1 MSQQRIATSSSVVSK
16 TSSPSSSPSSSSSR
30 RRTSRAPRALPPRL
44 EVGHTLGPSPNTD
57 RSYALIERLGAGSSA
72 ETFRASPIETSTAD
86 ATLGD
91 VAVKTPTDD
100 ATLGDVAV
108 KTLTLRGRRAD
119 GSRGFKAVELFER
132 ECGVLQALNHPSIP
146 SYVDHFEIDAED
158 DVRYVLV
165 QRLARGR
172 NLQQRLETDK
182 WRPTE
187 AQVIGVLMSLLE
199 TLAYASSLRPPVI
212 HRDVKPANV
221 VMDPDTGTVSLV
233 DFGATAAAT
242 MDADGGSNF
251 GSTIVG
257 TLGFM
262 APEQLIGGTSPKT
275 DQYGVG
281 ATVLYLLSGR
291 APSGFKTERL
301 KINFDDVYIEDA
313 RLRAVLER
321 LLEPSPEDRFDN
333 PRDAIKA
340 LTTSETSRGGGAMIS
355 GRNFRRTASA
365 SSYEM
370 EQMAMRE
377 RAMAQQQQQQ
387 LMQPVAPRGAKK
399 PKNMT
404 TTVTRGEK
412 SITIAIPASGANGD
426 VLYKAFFGVTWTG
439 ITALWTAGVLASGAW
454 LMAAFSLPFWKVGA
468 DLTGEV
474 VRNFVAEGNV
484 FIDEKNFRVAS
495 EGGGMKFLEK
505 VGDTSEIE
513 AAYVRP
519 DGLMYLKLEDDS
531 IVPIL
536 AALSRREAEYIASE
550 INALVDNQSEE

>member
-1 MSQQRIATSSSVVSK
+1 M
-16 TSSPSSSPSSSSSR
+16 
-30 RRTSRAPRALPPRL
+30 SRAPRALPADRRV
-44 EVGHTLGPSPNTD
+44 EVGHTLGPSPNTGL
-57 RSYALIERLGAGSSA
+57 SYALIERLGAGSSA
-72 ETFRASPIETSTAD
+72 ETFRASPIDASTA
-86 ATLGD
+86 
-91 VAVKTPTDD
+91 D

-187 AQVIGVLMSLLE
+187 AQVIGVLTSLLE

-221 VMDPDTGTVSLV
+221 VMDPDTSAVSLV
-233 DFGATAAAT
+233 DFGATAAAA
-242 MDADGGSNF
+242 MDSDGGGNF

-281 ATVLYLLSGR
+281 TTVLYLLSGR

-333 PRDAIKA
+333 PRDAIEA
-340 LTTSETSRGGGAMIS
+340 LTTSETNRGGGAMIS

-387 LMQPVAPRGAKK
+387 QLMQPVAPRGVKK

-484 FIDEKNFRVAS
+484 FIDEENFRVAS

-505 VGDTSEIE
+505 VGETSEIE

-550 INALVDNQSEE
+550 INALVDNESEE

>member
-1 MSQQRIATSSSVVSK
+1 MSHARIATSSAATVS
-16 TSSPSSSPSSSSSR
+16 TSSSSSPR
-30 RRTSRAPRALPPRL
+30 RMSRAPRALPADRRV
-44 EVGHTLGPSPNTD
+44 EVGHTLGPSPNTG
-57 RSYALIERLGAGSSA
+57 RSYALVERLGVGSSA
-72 ETFRASPIETSTAD
+72 ETFRASPID
-86 ATLGD
+86 AS
-91 VAVKTPTDD
+91 TDD

-187 AQVIGVLMSLLE
+187 AQVIGVLTSLLE

-221 VMDPDTGTVSLV
+221 VMDPDTGAVSLV
-233 DFGATAAAT
+233 DFGATAAAA
-242 MDADGGSNF
+242 MDSDGGGNF

-321 LLEPSPEDRFDN
+321 LLEPSPEDRFDT
-333 PRDAIKA
+333 PRDAIEA
-340 LTTSETSRGGGAMIS
+340 LTTSETNRGGGAMIS
-355 GRNFRRTASA
+355 GRNFRRTASAA

-377 RAMAQQQQQQ
+377 RAMAQQQQ
-387 LMQPVAPRGAKK
+387 LMQPIAPRGAKK

-505 VGDTSEIE
+505 VGETSEIE

-550 INALVDNQSEE
+550 INALVDSQSDE

>member
-1 MSQQRIATSSSVVSK
+1 MSHVRIATSSSSLVVS
-16 TSSPSSSPSSSSSR
+16 TSSSSSP
-30 RRTSRAPRALPPRL
+30 RRTSRAPRALPADRR
-44 EVGHTLGPSPNTD
+44 TLGPSPNTG

-72 ETFRASPIETSTAD
+72 ETFRASPID
-86 ATLGD
+86 AS
-91 VAVKTPTDD
+91 TDD
-100 ATLGDVAV
+100 TTLGDVAV
-108 KTLTLRGRRAD
+108 KTLTLRGRRAN

-187 AQVIGVLMSLLE
+187 AQVIGVLTSLLE

-221 VMDPDTGTVSLV
+221 VMDPDTGAVSLV
-233 DFGATAAAT
+233 DFGATAAAA
-242 MDADGGSNF
+242 MDSDGGGNF

-301 KINFDDVYIEDA
+301 KINFDDVYIGDA

-333 PRDAIKA
+333 PRDAIEA
-340 LTTSETSRGGGAMIS
+340 LTTSETNRGGGAMIS

-365 SSYEM
+365 SSSYEM

-377 RAMAQQQQQQ
+377 RAMAQQQQ
-387 LMQPVAPRGAKK
+387 LMQPIAPRGAKK

-505 VGDTSEIE
+505 VGETSEIE
-513 AAYVRP
+513 AVYVRP

-550 INALVDNQSEE
+550 INALVDGQSEE

>member
-1 MSQQRIATSSSVVSK
+1 
-16 TSSPSSSPSSSSSR
+16 
-30 RRTSRAPRALPPRL
+30 
-44 EVGHTLGPSPNTD
+44 
-57 RSYALIERLGAGSSA
+57 
-72 ETFRASPIETSTAD
+72 
-86 ATLGD
+86 
-91 VAVKTPTDD
+91 
-100 ATLGDVAV
+100 
-108 KTLTLRGRRAD
+108 
-119 GSRGFKAVELFER
+119 
-132 ECGVLQALNHPSIP
+132 LNHPSIP

-187 AQVIGVLMSLLE
+187 AQVIGVLTSLLE

-221 VMDPDTGTVSLV
+221 VMDPDTGAVSLV
-233 DFGATAAAT
+233 DFGATAAAA
-242 MDADGGSNF
+242 MDSDGGGNF

-321 LLEPSPEDRFDN
+321 LLEPSPEDRFDT
-333 PRDAIKA
+333 PRDAIEA
-340 LTTSETSRGGGAMIS
+340 LTTSETNRGGGAMIS
-355 GRNFRRTASA
+355 GRNFRRTASAA

-377 RAMAQQQQQQ
+377 RAMAQQQQ
-387 LMQPVAPRGAKK
+387 LMQPIAPRGAKK

-505 VGDTSEIE
+505 VGETSEIE

-550 INALVDNQSEE
+550 INALVDSQSDE

>member
-1 MSQQRIATSSSVVSK
+1 M
-16 TSSPSSSPSSSSSR
+16 
-30 RRTSRAPRALPPRL
+30 
-44 EVGHTLGPSPNTD
+44 EVGQTLGPSPNTG

-72 ETFRASPIETSTAD
+72 ETFRASPIKASTAD
-86 ATLGD
+86 VNGD
-91 VAVKTPTDD
+91 EAVKTPTD
-100 ATLGDVAV
+100 ATGDVAV

-172 NLQQRLETDK
+172 NLEQRLETDK

-187 AQVIGVLMSLLE
+187 AQVIDVLTSLLE
-199 TLAYASSLRPPVI
+199 TLAYVSSLRPPVI

-221 VMDPDTGTVSLV
+221 VMDPDTGAVSLV
-233 DFGATAAAT
+233 DFGATAAAA
-242 MDADGGSNF
+242 MDSDGGGNF

-291 APSGFKTERL
+291 PPSGFKTERL

-313 RLRAVLER
+313 RLRAVLKR

-333 PRDAIKA
+333 PRDAIEA
-340 LTTSETSRGGGAMIS
+340 LTTSETNRGGAMIS
-355 GRNFRRTASA
+355 GRNFRRTAST

-377 RAMAQQQQQQ
+377 RAMAQQQQQ
-387 LMQPVAPRGAKK
+387 LQPVAPTGAKK

-404 TTVTRGEK
+404 TTVTHGEK

-426 VLYKAFFGVTWTG
+426 VLYKAFFGITWTG

-474 VRNFVAEGNV
+474 VRNFVAEGSV

-505 VGDTSEIE
+505 VGETSDIE

-519 DGLMYLKLEDDS
+519 DGLLYLKLEDDS

-550 INALVDNQSEE
+550 INALVGDQSEE

>member
-1 MSQQRIATSSSVVSK
+1 MSHARIATSSSATVS
-16 TSSPSSSPSSSSSR
+16 TSSSSSSSR
-30 RRTSRAPRALPPRL
+30 RRTSRAPRALPADRRV
-44 EVGHTLGPSPNTD
+44 EVGHTLGPSPNTGL
-57 RSYALIERLGAGSSA
+57 SYALIERLGAGSSA
-72 ETFRASPIETSTAD
+72 ETFRASPVDASTD
-86 ATLGD
+86 G
-91 VAVKTPTDD
+91 

-158 DVRYVLV
+158 DLRYVLV

-187 AQVIGVLMSLLE
+187 AQVIGVLTSLLE

-221 VMDPDTGTVSLV
+221 VMDPDTGAVSLV
-233 DFGATAAAT
+233 DFGATAAAA
-242 MDADGGSNF
+242 MDSDGGGNF

-291 APSGFKTERL
+291 APSGFKTKRL

-333 PRDAIKA
+333 PRDAIEA
-340 LTTSETSRGGGAMIS
+340 LTTRETNRGGGAMIS

-387 LMQPVAPRGAKK
+387 QQLMQPIAPRGAKK

-484 FIDEKNFRVAS
+484 FVDEKNFRVAS

-505 VGDTSEIE
+505 VGETSEIE